1 MAIRVTH
8 KITGIEDLNAKLG
21 RIEKAFRG
29 KVLGEGLVDAAEVV
43 LERAQEVVAVDEGTL
58 RDSLTIDEP
67 ETNNRGEGSIR
78 VFASQRKDGYH
89 AHLIEFGTSQHRAQP
104 FLRPSLTNT
113 RRKQRD
119 AFINRVNQGNR
130 RATR

>member
-1 MAIRVTH
+1 M
-8 KITGIEDLNAKLG
+8 EQ
-21 RIEKAFRG
+21 
-29 KVLGEGLVDAAEVV
+29 
-43 LERAQEVVAVDEGTL
+43 AQKDVPVDEGVL

-104 FLRPSLTNT
+104 FLATIAHQDTPKAA
-113 RRKQRD
+113 RR
-119 AFINRVNQGNR
+119 VH
-130 RATR
+130 